1 MSVQQSL
8 NLFKSVS
15 RNVRFSLVEGV
26 VKRLLL
32 GVHQDTILSEERF
45 GRRNVVSSLGR
56 SQLLLDGFL
65 LLLLSLSSL
74 FVELNSLIHVL
85 ALFLTIGKN
94 VVQVLVSS
102 VSLSKFADLTEMTD
116 QEHIEQES

>member
-32 GVHQDTILSEERF
+32 GVHQDTVLTEERF

>member
-32 GVHQDTILSEERF
+32 GVHQDTVLSEERF